1 MIRPAVGAMKGSTTV
16 WPLILALAGMIGFHL
31 ASIRQ
36 PLSQEEL
43 TWWFQ
48 LPQSLLATGRPLSIH
63 GTTWSDDPPLYA
75 LLLAGVFAGFGV
87 GEVQARALG
96 LVLGLLTMVTFYT
109 TVCILQMR
117 HAPEVPFAQL
127 ALSLY
132 VLHPLVLQSTLL
144 VEVDTTLGP
153 LAAGLFAL
161 YAVRL
166 EKLGARREAAFGGLL
181 VAFLLW
187 IKFYDA
193 FLLVAALVLVVTLN
207 EGWRA
212 ALRRVGRVVALGL
225 AFFVL
230 TWLPVSHA
238 LSMDTTGPL
247 AYAFDALRRR
257 SLGVP
262 LARAVSWPRE
272 TAEAAL
278 WMSPVLMVV
287 APLVA
292 LAWLRVGHRRP
303 QFLGVQLIAVWGVA
317 QLVVPLLLIG
327 PLYGFPKYQAPAL
340 VLLLPA
346 VTLYATMRRDAPLGS
361 LWQALAVG
369 AGSGVLLYPLVGDV
383 LLQARVHLK
392 AVALEQPER
401 IWQVAG
407 VLVLSVVAYLVLPAA
422 VLCCWPGVRRRTRSL
437 VVPAL
442 LAAHTSC
449 MAGLIT
455 AQTRDGYLTRYA
467 YGERGVREVANL
479 IRREAASGVVVA
491 PLPVTHYAG
500 TSPLPSVSAFWDL
513 GGATVLPAVRD
524 PGTRCLVYSLG
535 HNSLAQLRYL
545 EHDRTLARA
554 LRDHGFAKRTIGTF
568 TVWCRP
574 GPSAAR

>member
-1 MIRPAVGAMKGSTTV
+1 MIRPVVGAMKGWTTV

-109 TVCILQMR
+109 TVCILQKR
-117 HAPEVPFAQL
+117 HAQEVPFAQL

-181 VAFLLW
+181 VAFVLW

-212 ALRRVGRVVALGL
+212 ALLRVGRVVALGL

-238 LSMDTTGPL
+238 LAMDTTGPL

-278 WMSPVLMVV
+278 WISPVLMVV

-292 LAWLRVGHRRP
+292 LAWLRPGTRRP
-303 QFLGVQLIAVWGVA
+303 ELIGVQLLAAWGAA
-317 QLVVPLLLIG
+317 QLVVPLLFMG

-361 LWQALAVG
+361 LWQALGVG

-407 VLVLSVVAYLVLPAA
+407 VLVLSVAAYLMLPVA

-500 TSPLPSVSAFWDL
+500 TWPLPSVSAFWDL